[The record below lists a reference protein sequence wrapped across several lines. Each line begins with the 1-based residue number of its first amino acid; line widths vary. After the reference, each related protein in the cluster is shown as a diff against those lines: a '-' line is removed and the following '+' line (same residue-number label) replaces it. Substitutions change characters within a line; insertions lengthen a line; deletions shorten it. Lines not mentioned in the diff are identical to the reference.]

1 MIGAYVGSMVVTV
14 IQYVR
19 LRDRRLLPLLA
30 LFAFQALAL
39 TRDWWDYKKEVFQTA
54 SCAAGLVLLLMLTMS
69 RAAAPAAA
77 PPREALPPDTPTGEG
92 LPPETPG
99 PVPPTA

>member
-1 MIGAYVGSMVVTV
+1 VIGAYVASMVVTA

-19 LRDRRLLPLLA
+19 LRDRRLLLLLA

-54 SCAAGLVLLLMLTMS
+54 SCAAGLALLLVLTM
-69 RAAAPAAA
+69 RRPTPAEAPPVEGPPAA
-77 PPREALPPDTPTGEG
+77 PPPA
-92 LPPETPG
+92 
-99 PVPPTA
+99 A